1 VDADGRPVSSPIAE
15 DGAFWIDGVQPG
27 EYRAKVLWRG
37 RECAFTLL
45 PEGKGPVTDV
55 GDQRCQFGLQPP
67 PLPPAPPAPT
77 RPAPAT
83 TMPR

>member
-1 VDADGRPVSSPIAE
+1 M
-15 DGAFWIDGVQPG
+15 QPG

-37 RECAFTLL
+37 RECTFTLVL

-67 PLPPAPPAPT
+67 PLPPAPPAP
-77 RPAPAT
+77 AT